1 MKKKLLLVLT
11 ILCLFMAVGCSNK
24 EEKPNNGGNINE
36 NTEGKLIISG
46 YDLTL
51 DVEGTFSKINF
62 KYPGYAEI
70 SNPITSLV
78 INYYKKASTDTL
90 FRVAMGDMYGTSID
104 ESMDG
109 FEKVGTKNINGIE
122 WTIYTKDGRNNYG
135 VNIDYSNIVIAFIY
149 DDPALS
155 EFEEEF
161 MKNVTLK

>member
-1 MKKKLLLVLT
+1 MKKKLLLALT
-11 ILCLFMAVGCSNK
+11 IFCLFIQVGCSNNQ
-24 EEKPNNGGNINE
+24 EKTNNLNNTNE
-36 NTEGKLIISG
+36 STEGKLIISG

-51 DVEGTFSKINF
+51 NAENSFSKIKF
-62 KYPGYAEI
+62 KYPNYAEI
-70 SNPITSLV
+70 SNPITSLI

-90 FRVAMGDMYGTSID
+90 FRVAMGEMYGTNID
-104 ESMDG
+104 ESMAG
-109 FEKVGTKNINGIE
+109 FIKAGTKTINGIE

-155 EFEEEF
+155 QFEEEF